1 MPQKRFPIKRKLT
14 IAIVIPI
21 AIAILICWLAGVF
34 ILNTKIVRQAQEKVR
49 NDLNAAR
56 EVYLHEVGHVR
67 DVVRFTASA
76 PYTAAVLHGDRKAL
90 AGMLV
95 PLRQT
100 EQLDLFMALDAQ
112 GNVLYRVN
120 NPGAA
125 GDDTSRNPA
134 IARALKG
141 EIAAGT
147 WVVPAEAMAT
157 EGKQLVGQAAIPIL
171 PTPHARPTTE
181 TMERAGMMLI
191 AAAPVRD
198 GAGRI
203 IGALCGGILLNN
215 NNSLVD
221 KIKSI
226 VYEGVKADGKD
237 VGSATIFLGDL
248 RIATNVLTSTG
259 SRAIG
264 TRLSEE
270 VYNRVIIHKEKWLD
284 RAFVVNDWYVTA
296 YEPILSV
303 DGVPVGALY
312 VGMLEKPF
320 TAIKFRLGL
329 LFSGIL
335 LVGAIIGIAVAGFL
349 ATRLARP
356 VRELENAARRV
367 AAGERDVQCRV
378 SSRDELADLAE
389 EFNQMN
395 RALMQRESHITE
407 LNRGLEDKVRERT
420 AELEDKN
427 RLLVKT
433 REELLRK
440 EKLAAIG
447 ELAAGVA
454 HEINNPL
461 AIIRGNA
468 ELLQMSVPKGADNR
482 DEVDTIYQQVGR
494 IERIIGNLLRFARR
508 EKKQLGQ
515 VDSNRLLEEILAQIV
530 HQVPLSGIRIM
541 KEYEAGLPVVEGDSD
556 QIRQVLTNLVLN
568 AIQAM
573 GQEGMLTI
581 KTRMD
586 GAEDR
591 VAIIIADT
599 GAGIKAEDLPQIFN
613 PFFTT
618 KANGTG
624 LGLSVSYGIVHDHG
638 GTIEVESE
646 AGKGSS
652 FKVSLPL
659 KISCKF

>member
-1 MPQKRFPIKRKLT
+1 MPQQKRFSIKRKLS
-14 IAIVIPI
+14 IAILIPI
-21 AIAILICWLAGVF
+21 AVAILICWLAGVF
-34 ILNTKIVRQAQEKVR
+34 ILNTRTVRQAQEKVR

-56 EVYLHEVGHVR
+56 EVYLHEVGHIR

-76 PYTAAVLHGDRKAL
+76 PYTAAVLHGNREVL
-90 AGMLV
+90 AGILA

-112 GNVLYRVN
+112 AESFTAPTTRPPPVTTSPVTRSSPVPQGGNHCRYLDRVRR
-120 NPGAA
+120 GHGHGRKAA
-125 GDDTSRNPA
+125 GRRGCHTHPPHPPCTAHHRGHGTGRNDA
-134 IARALKG
+134 HCRS
-141 EIAAGT
+141 T
-147 WVVPAEAMAT
+147 
-157 EGKQLVGQAAIPIL
+157 GQG
-171 PTPHARPTTE
+171 R
-181 TMERAGMMLI
+181 R
-191 AAAPVRD
+191 R
-198 GAGRI
+198 RI
-203 IGALCGGILLNN
+203 IGALCGGVLLNK

-248 RIATNVLTSTG
+248 RIATNVMTSG
-259 SRAIG
+259 GARAIG

-270 VYNRVIIHKEKWLD
+270 VYNRVILHKEKWID
-284 RAFVVNDWYVTA
+284 RAFVVNDWYFTA

-303 DGVPVGALY
+303 DGVPIGSLY
-312 VGMLEKPF
+312 VGMLEKPY

-329 LFSGIL
+329 LFSGVL
-335 LVGAIIGIAVAGFL
+335 LVGAVIGIAVAGWL
-349 ATRLARP
+349 AARLAKP
-356 VRELENAARRV
+356 VKELENAARRV
-367 AAGERDVQCRV
+367 AAGERDVQCLI
-378 SSRDELADLAE
+378 SSRDELGDLAE

-395 RALMQRESHITE
+395 RALMQREDDIRE

-420 AELEDKN
+420 TELEEKN
-427 RLLVKT
+427 RLLEKT
-433 REELLRK
+433 REQLVRK

-454 HEINNPL
+454 HEINNPM
-461 AIIRGNA
+461 AIIRGNT
-468 ELLQMSVPKGADNR
+468 ELLQMSIPQNADNR

-494 IERIIGNLLRFARR
+494 IERIVGNLLRFARQ

-515 VDSNRLLEEILAQIV
+515 VDINGLLEEILAQIG
-530 HQVPLSGIRIM
+530 HQAPLAGIRIM
-541 KEYEAGLPVVEGDSD
+541 KEYEAGLPVMEGDSG

-573 GQEGMLTI
+573 AAGGMLTVR
-581 KTRMD
+581 TRMETTKEM
-586 GAEDR
+586 AEIT
-591 VAIIIADT
+591 VADT
-599 GAGIKAEDLPQIFN
+599 GSGIEAENLQQIFN

-624 LGLSVSYGIVHDHG
+624 LGLSVSYGIINDHG

-646 AGKGSS
+646 TGKGST
-652 FKVSLPL
+652 FKVSLPV
-659 KISCKF
+659 KSRF

>member
-1 MPQKRFPIKRKLT
+1 MPQQKRFSIKRKLS
-14 IAIVIPI
+14 IAILIPI
-21 AIAILICWLAGVF
+21 AVAILICWLAGVF
-34 ILNTKIVRQAQEKVR
+34 ILNTRVVRQAQEKVR

-56 EVYLHEVGHVR
+56 EVYLHEVGHIR

-76 PYTAAVLHGDRKAL
+76 PYTAAALHGNREVL
-90 AGMLV
+90 AGILA

-112 GNVLYRVN
+112 GRVLYRAN
-120 NPGAA
+120 NPAA
-125 GDDTSRNPA
+125 SSDDKSRNPV
-134 IARALKG
+134 ITRALKG
-141 EIAAGT
+141 EIIAGT
-147 WVVPAEAMAT
+147 WIVSAEAMAM
-157 EGKQLVGQAAIPIL
+157 EGNQLAEQATIPIL
-171 PTPHARPTTE
+171 STPHARPTTE

-203 IGALCGGILLNN
+203 IGALCGGVLLNK

-248 RIATNVLTSTG
+248 RIATNVLTSGG

-270 VYNRVIIHKEKWLD
+270 VYNRVILHKEKWID
-284 RAFVVNDWYVTA
+284 RAFVVNDWYFTA

-303 DGVPVGALY
+303 DGVPLGSLY
-312 VGMLEKPF
+312 VGMLEKPY

-329 LFSGIL
+329 LFSGVL
-335 LVGAIIGIAVAGFL
+335 LVGAVIGIAVAGWL
-349 ATRLARP
+349 AARLAKP
-356 VRELENAARRV
+356 VKELENAARRV
-367 AAGERDVQCRV
+367 AAGERDVQCLI
-378 SSRDELADLAE
+378 SSRDELGDLAE

-395 RALMQRESHITE
+395 RALMQREDDIRE
-407 LNRGLEDKVRERT
+407 LNRGLENKVRERT
-420 AELEDKN
+420 AELEEKN
-427 RLLVKT
+427 RLLVKA
-433 REELLRK
+433 REELVRA

-454 HEINNPL
+454 HEINNPM
-461 AIIRGNA
+461 AIIRGNT
-468 ELLQMSVPKGADNR
+468 ELLQMSVPEGADNR

-494 IERIIGNLLRFARR
+494 VERIVGNLLRFARQ
-508 EKKQLGQ
+508 EKKQLGH
-515 VDSNRLLEEILAQIV
+515 VRVNELMEEILAQIV
-530 HQVPLSGIRIM
+530 HQVPLSHIRII
-541 KEYEAGLPVVEGDSD
+541 KEYEPGLPILEGDSE

-573 GQEGMLTI
+573 DKGGILTVR
-581 KTRMD
+581 TQL
-586 GAEDR
+586 DR
-591 VAIIIADT
+591 QREQTEIMIADT
-599 GAGIKAEDLPQIFN
+599 GTGIEADNLQQIFN

-624 LGLSVSYGIVHDHG
+624 LGLSVSYGIVNDHG
-638 GTIEVESE
+638 GTIRVESK
-646 AGKGSS
+646 AGKGST
-652 FKVSLPL
+652 FKVSLPI
-659 KISCKF
+659 KGRF